1 MAREREREREGGL
14 KRGKGR
20 RGDLSV
26 GGGKSFQRYDVT
38 GAAELEI

>member
-1 MAREREREREGGL
+1 MRGRPKKRERER
-14 KRGKGR
+14 KRG

-26 GGGKSFQRYDVT
+26 GGGKSLQRYDVT